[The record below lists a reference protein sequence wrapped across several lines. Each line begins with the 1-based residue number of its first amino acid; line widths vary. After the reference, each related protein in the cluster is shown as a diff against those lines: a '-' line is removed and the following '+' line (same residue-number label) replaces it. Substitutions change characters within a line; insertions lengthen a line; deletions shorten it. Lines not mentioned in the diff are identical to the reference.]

1 MSLRAEKRETRRGGR
16 GASVIAADSH
26 RAPAAGKRLGRLL
39 FVGLSCALLYGLV
52 TVGGKAMDYVAEQR
66 IALVRVEGTL
76 VNVREE
82 TIRNAVGR
90 FMNQSLVN
98 IELQEVRNSLESL
111 EWVKQARVSRQW
123 PDTLQVH
130 VTEQRAIARWKEEAL
145 VNQDGALFMPG
156 ETGQQVQLP
165 YLEGPENTEL
175 EVMEQYQ
182 KFSQL
187 LYPYGHR
194 VRALS
199 LNSRGAWTITL
210 DNSVTVKVG
219 SSEVAQRMKR
229 FISLL
234 EMGGLQDTEE
244 VESIDLRY
252 ANGIAIDR
260 QRQRVDSVVSL

>member
-1 MSLRAEKRETRRGGR
+1 MSLRADRREVRRGGR
-16 GASVIAADSH
+16 GASVIAADN
-26 RAPAAGKRLGRLL
+26 RAPTASRRLGKLL
-39 FVGLSCALLYGLV
+39 FVALSGALLYGLV
-52 TVGGKAMDYVAEQR
+52 IVGGQAMDYVAEQR

-76 VNVREE
+76 VNVSEE
-82 TIRNAVGR
+82 VIRNSVGK

-98 IELQEVRNSLESL
+98 IELEEVRNSLESL
-111 EWVKQARVSRQW
+111 EWVKQARVSREW
-123 PDTLQVH
+123 PDTLQVR
-130 VTEQRAIARWKEEAL
+130 VTEQRAIARWKGEAL

-156 ETGQQVQLP
+156 ETEQQVQLP

-194 VRALS
+194 VKALA

-210 DNSVTVKVG
+210 DNSVTIKVG

-234 EMGGLQDTEE
+234 EMDGLRNAEE
-244 VESIDLRY
+244 VTSIDLRY

-260 QRQRVDSVVSL
+260 QRERVDSVVSL